1 MVSCTLRTYANI
13 ARKVHNF
20 PLHDVTVIFSGLQGP
35 SGIAL
40 EFPAGAL
47 YLLIHHV

>member
-1 MVSCTLRTYANI
+1 MVNCTIRAYANL

-20 PLHDVTVIFSGLQGP
+20 PLYDVTVIFSGLQGP
-35 SGIAL
+35 WGIAL

-47 YLLIHHV
+47 YLLIH